1 MVKWLLPVLMVL
13 LLLAAGCATT
23 SKKAKS
29 NDAEAS
35 RSAAEKAFQEGAS
48 PALEPIQSPGKAAS
62 KQTQETVSGLK
73 VPGSKVTVAI
83 DTFFV
88 YGLST
93 SPREARE
100 KTLAQV
106 RELALQ
112 KALPMDVSISTMVTD
127 MYVEINEKF
136 DEHAAKS
143 VFMLSSSAGR
153 FENEL
158 LLGSKTSVEDAFL
171 RCEIKYKAE
180 IVQLPKA
187 YNSEYNL
194 KVELSE
200 TLLRDGQYFWVSA
213 TANRDGYL
221 YVFDVLPD
229 NSVTLIFPSQ
239 LFPDNQVWAQEPW
252 RQRFGAATMPDREY
266 SIETL
271 YFIYSAREISGWEDF
286 SSNHE
291 LERPSDF
298 DENQSFVRFQKWLG
312 RSDPNLR
319 VEKLAQLH
327 IFR

>member
-1 MVKWLLPVLMVL
+1 MEPVQ
-13 LLLAAGCATT
+13 
-23 SKKAKS
+23 
-29 NDAEAS
+29 
-35 RSAAEKAFQEGAS
+35 SAAQ
-48 PALEPIQSPGKAAS
+48 AAS
-62 KQTQETVSGLK
+62 WQTQESISGSK
-73 VPGSKVTVAI
+73 VPGSKLTVEI

-88 YGLST
+88 YDLST
-93 SPREARE
+93 SPREAKE

-158 LLGSKTSVEDAFL
+158 LLGSKTSIEDAYM

-187 YNSEYNL
+187 YNSEYDL
-194 KVELSE
+194 KLELSE

-213 TANRDGYL
+213 TANRDGFL

-229 NSVTLIFPSQ
+229 NSVTLVFPSQ
-239 LFPDNQVWAQEPW
+239 LFPNNQIWAKEPW
-252 RQRFGAATMPDREY
+252 RQRFGAATMPDRDY

-286 SSNHE
+286 SSNFE
-291 LERPSDF
+291 LESSADF
-298 DENQSFVRFQKWLG
+298 DDNQSFVRFQKWLG
-312 RSDPNLR
+312 RSDPSHR

-327 IFR
+327 IFK

>member
-1 MVKWLLPVLMVL
+1 MAM
-13 LLLAAGCATT
+13 LLLATGCATT
-23 SKKAKS
+23 SKKVKS

-35 RSAAEKAFQEGAS
+35 RSAAEKAFQEEAS

-62 KQTQETVSGLK
+62 KQTQETVSGLTS
-73 VPGSKVTVAI
+73 PNSKVTVEL

-88 YGLST
+88 YDQNT

-100 KTLAQV
+100 KSLVQI

-112 KALPMDVSISTMVTD
+112 KALPVDVSISTMVTD

-153 FENEL
+153 FENEKVIHL
-158 LLGSKTSVEDAFL
+158 TSTVENDL
-171 RCEIKYKAE
+171 IRCDISYEADIIK
-180 IVQLPKA
+180 VPKA

-221 YVFDVLPD
+221 YVFDILSD
-229 NSVTLIFPSQ
+229 HIVTIVFPSK
-239 LFPDNQVWAQEPW
+239 LFPDNQIWAKEPW
-252 RQRFGAATMPDREY
+252 RQRFGAATMPDRDY

-286 SSNHE
+286 SVD
-291 LERPSDF
+291 LERGRSFDF
-298 DENQSFVRFQKWLG
+298 DKVQSFVRFQKWLG
-312 RSDPNLR
+312 RSDPSLR

-327 IFR
+327 IFK